1 MMMLRLVVALLFLVD
16 PTAAQEKSTWT
27 WYYGSTCSG
36 ALVTDMSW
44 GIIPSGGYLPNPT
57 PFAAA
62 GSCFQFSNDPDAVWS
77 ECTNGVV
84 TIRQYKG
91 APMANTCSGAQ
102 FSSYL
107 DGGLTA
113 ISNGDCVS
121 IDFSQRV
128 AGAVP
133 VSYRVTCISDN
144 PCFPSSSIVNKA
156 DGTPTRLDALKEG
169 DKIVSATAEGSLT
182 IDTVS
187 LLSISQPDDRDTFLT
202 LSTEANRTLTVTGEH
217 HLPVGAECCMHLR
230 KAKEVGVGDQVWAVV
245 DGKSAVATTVTAIS
259 LSGSG
264 GDAAAAARP
273 VSPHVL
279 ACTRQC
285 IL

>member
-1 MMMLRLVVALLFLVD
+1 
-16 PTAAQEKSTWT
+16 
-27 WYYGSTCSG
+27 
-36 ALVTDMSW
+36 
-44 GIIPSGGYLPNPT
+44 
-57 PFAAA
+57 
-62 GSCFQFSNDPDAVWS
+62 
-77 ECTNGVV
+77 
-84 TIRQYKG
+84 
-91 APMANTCSGAQ
+91 MANTCTGAQ

-121 IDFSQRV
+121 IDFSQQI

-133 VSYRVTCISDN
+133 VSYRVTCMPPASDN

-182 IDTVS
+182 TDTVS

-217 HLPVGAECCMHLR
+217 HLPVGAECCTHLR
-230 KAKEVGVGDQVWAVV
+230 KAKDVVVGDTVWAVK
-245 DGKSAVATTVTAIS
+245 DGKTVAATVTAIS
-259 LSGSG
+259 KTASKGHHSPVLTGGSFPVVDGVVTSFGNIHAVTMAKFGLKGLVEACKASGTCG
-264 GDAAAAARP
+264 TFRKLFLGDDRKYIA
-273 VSPHVL
+273 
-279 ACTRQC
+279 
-285 IL
+285 